1 MLASYSIVWICWLIF
16 QLLARPELSVVL
28 LIALVLLCCLYIA
41 ALPWAI
47 SCANEAFAKYEPHS
61 FIHFIHDAFIQAS
74 AWLQDFRL
82 WHFLTVVVH
91 GYLVI
96 ECYFLYLL
104 LSIAFAL
111 FYVIAKLVG
120 YAIDWR
126 YHLIIIC

>member
-1 MLASYSIVWICWLIF
+1 MHIF
-16 QLLARPELSVVL
+16 QLLARPELSLVL

-41 ALPWAI
+41 ALPWGI
-47 SCANEAFAKYEPHS
+47 SCANEAWGKHEHAMVFMY
-61 FIHFIHDAFIQAS
+61 DAFIFPLFQ
-74 AWLQDFRL
+74 WL

-96 ECYFLYLL
+96 ESYLLYFL

-126 YHLIIIC
+126 YHAIIIC